1 MPIVRLGPEARRAEL
16 AQPVATVVV
25 VAVVVAVAVPV
36 VSASTGAQVAAAEVQ
51 EPEGRVVKAE
61 AAAEGPS
68 AYSWSMWEPP

>member
-25 VAVVVAVAVPV
+25 VVAVPV

>member
-1 MPIVRLGPEARRAEL
+1 MPILRLGPEARRAEL

-25 VAVVVAVAVPV
+25 VAVAVAVPV